1 MTREYQTLV
10 YELADDGVLTIALD
24 HPDTRNALSEELT
37 TDLLNAFAAA
47 RDDAAV
53 RCVVLSSTHPRTFS
67 AGGSLGAMAAEVPLA
82 HKLEM
87 NKRFPQLFTLIAEL
101 GKPVLCAVDGHCLA
115 GAFGLALACD
125 LIIASDRASF
135 GTPEIN
141 VGVFP
146 FMIAVLIYRN
156 VPRKKAAELILLGER
171 ISAEQAE
178 RLSIVNRVVPA
189 EDFGAAVAQ
198 WSSALASKSPLL
210 MKMGKDA
217 LWRQADMG
225 ATDAW
230 DYLAGRLTL
239 AFATNDMREG
249 VAAFFDKREPV
260 WTNS

>member
-1 MTREYQTLV
+1 MTRAYQTLV
-10 YELADDGVLTIALD
+10 HDLADDGVLTISLD
-24 HPDTRNALSEELT
+24 QPDTRNALSEEVVA
-37 TDLLNAFAAA
+37 DLLAAFTAA

-53 RCVVLSSTHPRTFS
+53 RCVVLASTHPRTFS
-67 AGGSLGAMAAEVPLA
+67 AGGNLGVMAADVSLA
-82 HKLEM
+82 SKLEM

-101 GKPVLCAVDGHCLA
+101 GKPVVCAVDGHCLA
-115 GAFGLALACD
+115 GAFGLAMACD
-125 LIIASDRASF
+125 LVVASDRASF

-156 VPRKKAAELILLGER
+156 VPRKKASELILLGER
-171 ISAEQAE
+171 ITAQEAE
-178 RLSIVNRVVPA
+178 RLGIVNTVVPA
-189 EDFGAAVAQ
+189 DEFAATVAR
-198 WSSALASKSPLL
+198 WSSSLASKSPLL

-217 LWRQADMG
+217 LWRQSDMN

-239 AFATNDMREG
+239 AFSTNDMREG
-249 VAAFFDKREPV
+249 VAAFFEKRDPV